1 MNGEHGRHDLPQVL
15 FGNGVNAGADILTRL
30 HVSVSK
36 NSDVEIQNVWK
47 LYVDS
52 WATIKHV

>member
-15 FGNGVNAGADILTRL
+15 FGNGVKAGADILTCL

-52 WATIKHV
+52 WATPLP